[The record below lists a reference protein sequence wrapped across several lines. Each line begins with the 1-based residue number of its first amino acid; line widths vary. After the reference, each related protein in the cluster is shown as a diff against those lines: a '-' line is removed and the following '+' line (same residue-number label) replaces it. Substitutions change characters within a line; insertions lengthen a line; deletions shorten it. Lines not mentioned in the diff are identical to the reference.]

1 MSTKDVDMTSSERHG
16 FVADESFLWNSFR
29 QGNSEAFEVIYKRHS
44 NSMYNYGMHLFMDKT
59 LVEDSIQDVFV
70 DLWNRKQFLSET
82 TSIKF
87 YLLKA
92 LKHKALRKLLT
103 ESKYE
108 LQFLAEGFPIGLED
122 SAEMQLIVEQST
134 SHVSE
139 MVKQAIQALPERQRE
154 IIEQRFYRNLSPNE
168 ISSSMKLS
176 IDSTYTLLSRAI
188 RELRKNLKNMQKT

>member
-1 MSTKDVDMTSSERHG
+1 MSTKDVNMTSSERHG
-16 FVADESFLWNSFR
+16 FVADDTFLWNSFR
-29 QGNSEAFEVIYKRHS
+29 HGSTEAFEVIYKRHG

-70 DLWNRKQFLSET
+70 DIWNRRAFLSET

-87 YLLKA
+87 YLLKS
-92 LKHKALRKLLT
+92 LKHKALRKLMT

-108 LQFLAEGFPIGLED
+108 LQFLADGFPLRLEE
-122 SAEMQLIVEQST
+122 SAETQLIVEQSA

-139 MVKQAIQALPERQRE
+139 MVQQAVLELPERQRE
-154 IIEQRFYRNLSPNE
+154 IIEQRFYKNLSPDE

-188 RELRKNLKNMQKT
+188 RQLRKNLKKMKKG

>member
-1 MSTKDVDMTSSERHG
+1 MSTKDVDMTSSDRHG
-16 FVADESFLWNSFR
+16 SGTGDSFLWNSFR
-29 QGNSEAFEVIYKRHS
+29 QGNSEAFEVIYKRYS
-44 NSMYNYGMHLFMDKT
+44 NSMYNYGMHLFMDRT
-59 LVEDSIQDVFV
+59 LVEDSIQDVFIE
-70 DLWNRKQFLSET
+70 LWNRKQFLSET

-103 ESKYE
+103 ENKYE
-108 LQFLAEGFPIGLED
+108 LQFLADGFPVRLED
-122 SAEMQLIVEQST
+122 SVETQLIVEQSA

-139 MVKQAIQALPERQRE
+139 LVRQAVRELPERQRE
-154 IIEQRFYRNLSPNE
+154 IIEHRFYRNLSPNE

-188 RELRKNLKNMQKT
+188 RELRKNLKKMTKT

>member
-1 MSTKDVDMTSSERHG
+1 MSTKDVNMTSSERHG
-16 FVADESFLWNSFR
+16 FGVGDSFLWNSFR
-29 QGNSEAFEVIYKRHS
+29 QGNSEAFEVIYKRYS

-92 LKHKALRKLLT
+92 FKHKALRKLMT
-103 ESKYE
+103 ENKYE
-108 LQFLAEGFPIGLED
+108 LQFLAEDFPLLSED
-122 SAEMQLIVEQST
+122 SAETQLIVEQS
-134 SHVSE
+134 SSQVSE
-139 MVKQAIQALPERQRE
+139 MVMQAVKELPDRQRE

-188 RELRKNLKNMQKT
+188 RELRKNLKKMKKS